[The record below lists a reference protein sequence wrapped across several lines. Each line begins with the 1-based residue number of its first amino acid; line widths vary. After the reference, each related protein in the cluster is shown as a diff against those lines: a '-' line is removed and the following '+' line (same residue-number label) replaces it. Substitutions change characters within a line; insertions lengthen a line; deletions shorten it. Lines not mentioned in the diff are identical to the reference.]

1 MPYCDHDYLKYYTPK
16 KEDVILDLGASL
28 GEFENDNIE
37 IFKEKNCKIIC
48 VEPTLWC
55 LDKLANYM
63 SDNFDIDK
71 FIILSLGTSKE
82 NTCLSFENTSAHVL
96 NCISSLDSTKKKYG
110 VTSKVSKVPVI
121 SLDTLLD
128 ITGEI
133 DFCKCDIEG
142 GELDTFLY
150 SKKIRKIKN
159 LAIASYHIVNGEET
173 YIKLKSFFE
182 SNDFEVKYEK
192 EKYLDF
198 EPQSMLY
205 CTRRS

>member
-1 MPYCDHDYLKYYTPK
+1 MPYCDHNYLKHYSLK
-16 KEDVILDLGASL
+16 KEDIVLDLGASL
-28 GEFENDNIE
+28 GEFENDNLSLL
-37 IFKEKNCKIIC
+37 KEKNCKIIC

-63 SDNFDIDK
+63 SENFALDK

-82 NTCLSFENTSAHVL
+82 NTCLSFENTSSHVL
-96 NCISSLDSTKKKYG
+96 NCISSLDSTKNKYD

-142 GELDTFLY
+142 GEIDTFLH
-150 SKKIRKIKN
+150 SKNIRKIKN
-159 LAIASYHIVNGEET
+159 LAIASYHLVNGEET
-173 YIKLKSFFE
+173 HIKLKSFFE
-182 SNDFEVKYEK
+182 KSGFEVKYEK

-205 CTRRS
+205 CTRR

>member
-1 MPYCDHDYLKYYTPK
+1 MPYCDHNYLKYYSLK

-28 GEFENDNIE
+28 GEFENDNLSLL
-37 IFKEKNCKIIC
+37 KEKNCKIIC

-63 SDNFDIDK
+63 SENFALDK

-82 NTCLSFENTSAHVL
+82 NTCLSFENTSSHVL
-96 NCISSLDSTKKKYG
+96 NCISSLDSTKNKYD

-142 GELDTFLY
+142 GEIDTFLY
-150 SKKIRKIKN
+150 SKNIRKIKN
-159 LAIASYHIVNGEET
+159 LAIASYHVVNGEET

-182 SNDFEVKYEK
+182 KNGFEVKYEK

-205 CTRRS
+205 CTKK